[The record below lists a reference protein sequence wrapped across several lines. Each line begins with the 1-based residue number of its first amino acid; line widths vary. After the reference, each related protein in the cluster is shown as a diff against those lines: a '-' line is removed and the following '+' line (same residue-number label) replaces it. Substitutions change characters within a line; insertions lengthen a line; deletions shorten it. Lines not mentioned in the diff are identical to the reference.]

1 MGGTRDV
8 TRDGTRGV
16 FISSI
21 RAAAFVT
28 HRHSSHVF
36 GQSSARSFSSQTRWT
51 RVEISAREITTFSAT
66 WLGSKPVRRRAND
79 AGDAA
84 ASLHAR
90 VPSTCLA

>member
-36 GQSSARSFSSQTRWT
+36 GQSSARSFSSQARWT
-51 RVEISAREITTFSAT
+51 RVEISARDQCPPTCSII
-66 WLGSKPVRRRAND
+66 
-79 AGDAA
+79 
-84 ASLHAR
+84 ASMES
-90 VPSTCLA
+90 PSSMSS